1 MKAVDV
7 AAVATQ
13 LHTLGVE
20 PGGVLLVHTSYRAV
34 RPVEGG
40 PLGLIAALREAIG
53 SDGTLVMPTMTSG
66 ETIFDPRATPSD
78 GMGITAELF
87 WRQSGVVRST
97 HPGGSFAA
105 AGPLAERICA
115 PQPLAP
121 PHGRESPPGR
131 VHELD
136 GQVLLL
142 GVTHAESTLLHVA
155 ESIAGVPYSVEHPC
169 LVDLDGRPTSIV
181 IAETDHCCRGFSR
194 MDAWLDARGLQREGP
209 IAHAAAKLSKA
220 KDIVAVALE
229 HLAQDPLVFLCPAE
243 ADCGECDAARAS
255 AAHEEITL
263 G

>member
-1 MKAVDV
+1 MRPVDV
-7 AAVATQ
+7 AAVASQ
-13 LHTLGVE
+13 LLTLGVD

-40 PLGLIAALREAIG
+40 PLALIAALRAALG
-53 SDGTLVMPTMTSG
+53 PDGTLVMPTMTSG
-66 ETIFDPRATPSD
+66 ETIFDPRATPSE

-131 VHELD
+131 VLDLD

-142 GVTHAESTLLHVA
+142 GVTHGESTLLHVA

-169 LVDLDGRPTSIV
+169 LVDMDGKPARIM

-194 MDAWLDARGLQREGP
+194 MDGWLEACGLQRQGP
-209 IAHAAAKLSKA
+209 IGQATAKLSKA
-220 KDIVAVALE
+220 ADVVAVALE
-229 HLAQDPLVFLCPAE
+229 HLAQDPLVFLCRAGVGCE
-243 ADCGECDAARAS
+243 ECDAARAS
-255 AAHEEITL
+255 AA
-263 G
+263 GQG